1 MAIFGYARVS
11 TVEQNEGLQ
20 VDALKSQGCKKIYT
34 DKASGSKSSRPELDK
49 MLKRLKEGDTV
60 IIWKLDRLGRST
72 VHLANLL
79 EELRLKGV
87 SVRSLT
93 EGIDTAGSLG
103 RFLFTIL
110 SGVAELERENI
121 RERVNA
127 GLRNAKKNGVRLGR
141 KEKFQEKDKALIRRL
156 HGMGDSYT
164 KLSRQFSA
172 SRSTIWEI
180 VNSAEKSGFQDERQT
195 DLEDVL

>member
-1 MAIFGYARVS
+1 AIYGYARVS

-20 VDALKSQGCKKIYT
+20 IDALKNQGCKKIYT

-49 MLKRLKEGDTV
+49 MLKKIKEGDTV

-79 EELRLKGV
+79 EDLRIKGV
-87 SVRSLT
+87 SVRSIT
-93 EGIDTAGSLG
+93 EGIDTSGNLG

-127 GLRNAKKNGVRLGR
+127 GLRNAKKKGVRLGR

-156 HGMGDSYT
+156 HGLGDSYT

-172 SRSTIWEI
+172 SRSTIWQI
-180 VNSAEKSGFQDERQT
+180 VNDAEKATFQDGRQT
-195 DLEDVL
+195 DLEDAL